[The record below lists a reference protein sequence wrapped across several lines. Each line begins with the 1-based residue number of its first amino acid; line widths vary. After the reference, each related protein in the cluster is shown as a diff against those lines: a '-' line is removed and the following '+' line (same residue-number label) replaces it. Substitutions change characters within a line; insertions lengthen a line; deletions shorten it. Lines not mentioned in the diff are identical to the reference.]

1 MTMLQLLE
9 TVSKCLI
16 LFKIKEDENFNHR
29 KPFSISRI
37 KIWAWRRYWAKWDV
51 LKLSYLI
58 ITIQRQLVKIFVSR
72 NTGLKKVEEE
82 LKTLKKGLR
91 LWLKIEQTFTRFRQL
106 IRLMRMST
114 SQGNTRL
121 RGWRLK
127 RSFRSDCWKAF
138 VISGGYGMSR
148 HVGMAPSEVEGNS
161 GEGRLHPPTTAWNHQ
176 AGKPVIEEKTT
187 STFPPANFN
196 YDQYLSTH

>member
-1 MTMLQLLE
+1 MVSDKKYSHAPVWALSGGGGSRIRTHGTSRHNGFQDRLLKPLGHPSSMTMLQLLE

-82 LKTLKKGLR
+82 LKTVKKCLR
-91 LWLKIEQTFTRFRQL
+91 LWHKIGQTFTHFR
-106 IRLMRMST
+106 RLYSKKKHLVRVWQDALGT
-114 SQGNTRL
+114 ELN
-121 RGWRLK
+121 
-127 RSFRSDCWKAF
+127 
-138 VISGGYGMSR
+138 
-148 HVGMAPSEVEGNS
+148 
-161 GEGRLHPPTTAWNHQ
+161 
-176 AGKPVIEEKTT
+176 
-187 STFPPANFN
+187 
-196 YDQYLSTH
+196 